1 MTEIWLYTQSWNEER
16 VLPFFFR
23 HYDRW
28 IDRYIVYDDGSTDR
42 TLEMFAAHPNVE
54 VRQFERLVADS
65 FVGSAMVLH
74 NTVWKEARG
83 KADWVVI
90 TAIDEHL
97 HHSDILD
104 YLARCRTAGV
114 SAIPAL
120 GFQMLAD
127 RFPDST
133 EWLAASEC
141 IGAPYIE
148 MNKLSIFD
156 PNLIEETNFALG
168 RHAAEPTGRVVYP
181 TVDELVNL
189 HYKYLGRDYVRSRHS
204 LLLSGLGDLDKAL
217 GLGWHYRLAADEL
230 DAEWQ
235 KFAAAALDYRDPTV
249 GITTHVERW
258 WRRPRLATTSSESGE
273 SRKPRAD
280 PRDPPRC

>member
-54 VRQFERLVADS
+54 VRRFERLVADS

-156 PNLIEETNFALG
+156 PNLIEETNFALAACRSSFAG
-168 RHAAEPTGRVVYP
+168 NYRRHVAFAGTTAP
-181 TVDELVNL
+181 
-189 HYKYLGRDYVRSRHS
+189 
-204 LLLSGLGDLDKAL
+204 
-217 GLGWHYRLAADEL
+217 
-230 DAEWQ
+230 DAEQ
-235 KFAAAALDYRDPTV
+235 GFHFSLDFARAIPTHGLPRANTPKHIANRTIQLEFAPARANIRFMFHAMV
-249 GITTHVERW
+249 TRLHSPRTLS
-258 WRRPRLATTSSESGE
+258 RPRSMNWRNPITDLMIPNTGSGVCL
-273 SRKPRAD
+273 RRA
-280 PRDPPRC
+280 